1 MTAAPASPALA
12 VDSGRATIRML
23 FFPRESFPTDR
34 VRLNTLFGR
43 ELLGRG
49 HAIDLVMQ
57 AADSTIKVGRFDWQR
72 RSVWVGP
79 TDDGKGVPHRLRRH
93 VLGIAH
99 DLAWI
104 WRARRAQYDC
114 VLVSDKYLV
123 AAIALAVAHMRG
135 LKFMFWM
142 TFPFHTARV
151 TTSRERLNKHPR
163 LTLIRGHVETFVL
176 RHWIIPHSDHI
187 FVQSQRMAEDF
198 KALGAGERS
207 LTPIV
212 TGIDLD
218 GVEPRDYRVAIPAS
232 RPLTIV
238 YLGTLVRQRR
248 LEILVDTL
256 AELRRRGIN
265 ARLLFVGDGEYAEDR
280 EAIQRRAI
288 DLNLVN
294 QVEITGRL
302 PRREA
307 LSVAASAD
315 IGVSPFYP
323 SPILDVASPTKLI
336 EYLALGLPAVA
347 NSHPDQSLVL
357 RESRAGV
364 CVPWGAKYFA
374 RAIHWLALRSTEER
388 AAMGL
393 RGRHWVE
400 SHRSYASIADDF
412 ERACAHALSE
422 PAA

>member
-1 MTAAPASPALA
+1 MNPAPATPNRA
-12 VDSGRATIRML
+12 VASDKAIIRML
-23 FFPRESFPTDR
+23 FFPREPFPTDR
-34 VRLNTLFGR
+34 VRVNTLFGR
-43 ELLGRG
+43 MLLGRG

-57 AADSTIKVGRFDWQR
+57 AADSTTRVGRLDWQG
-72 RSVWVGP
+72 RSVWVGA
-79 TDDGKGVPHRLRRH
+79 TDDRPGLLHRVRKH
-93 VLGIAH
+93 VFSLAH

-114 VLVSDKYLV
+114 LLVSDKYLI
-123 AAIALAVAHMRG
+123 AAVALAIAHMRG

-142 TFPFHTARV
+142 TFPNHTARII
-151 TTSRERLNKHPR
+151 TSRERLNGHPR
-163 LTLIRGHVETFVL
+163 LTLLRGLFDSFIL
-176 RHWIIPHSDHI
+176 RHWIIPRSDHI
-187 FVQSQRMAEDF
+187 FVQSERMARDF
-198 KALGAGERS
+198 RDLGADEKS

-218 GVEPRDYRVAIPAS
+218 GVEPRTSPMVSPAS

-238 YLGTLVRQRR
+238 YIGTLARERR

-256 AELRRRGIN
+256 AELRQRGLY
-265 ARLLFVGDGEYAEDR
+265 AKLLFVGDGEHPEDR
-280 EAIQRRAI
+280 ESIRRRATELGLA
-288 DLNLVN
+288 D
-294 QVEITGRL
+294 QVKITGLL

-307 LSVAASAD
+307 LRLAATAD
-315 IGVSPFYP
+315 IGVSPFHP

-374 RAIHWLALRSTEER
+374 RAIHWLALRSPEER

-400 SHRSYASIADDF
+400 AHRSYSSIADDF
-412 ERACAHALSE
+412 ERAALRVLRS
-422 PAA
+422 A

>member
-1 MTAAPASPALA
+1 MTPAPTSPNHP
-12 VDSGRATIRML
+12 VVSDKATIRML

-34 VRLNTLFGR
+34 VRINMLFGR
-43 ELLGRG
+43 MLLGRG

-57 AADSTIKVGRFDWQR
+57 AADSSIKVGRLDWRR

-79 TDDGKGVPHRLRRH
+79 TDDRHGLLHRLRRL
-93 VLGIAH
+93 VLGMTH

-114 VLVSDKYLV
+114 ILVSDKYLI
-123 AAIALAVAHMRG
+123 AAIALAIAHMRG

-142 TFPFHTARV
+142 TFPLHTARV
-151 TTSRERLNKHPR
+151 TTSRERLNRYPR
-163 LTLIRGHVETFVL
+163 LNLLRGHFETFLL
-176 RHWIIPHSDHI
+176 RHWIVPRSDHI
-187 FVQSQRMAEDF
+187 FVQSQRMAQDF
-198 KALGAGERS
+198 RALGADERS

-212 TGIDLD
+212 TGVDLD
-218 GVEPRDYRVAIPAS
+218 DLEPRDNRPAS
-232 RPLTIV
+232 PALRPLTIV
-238 YLGTLVRQRR
+238 YLGTLSRQRR

-256 AELRRRGIN
+256 AELRRRGIF
-265 ARLLFVGDGEYAEDR
+265 AKLLFVGDGEYPEDR
-280 EAIQRRAI
+280 EVIQRRAI
-288 DLNLVN
+288 GLNLAE
-294 QVEITGRL
+294 QVEITGFL

-307 LSVAASAD
+307 LRLAASAD

-374 RAIHWLALRSTEER
+374 RAIHWLALRSAEER

-400 SHRSYASIADDF
+400 SHRSYSIIADDF
-412 ERACAHALSE
+412 ERACLDVLRSA
-422 PAA
+422 

>member
-1 MTAAPASPALA
+1 
-12 VDSGRATIRML
+12 ML

-43 ELLGRG
+43 MLLGRG

-57 AADSTIKVGRFDWQR
+57 AADATIPVGRLDWQG

-79 TDDGKGVPHRLRRH
+79 TDDRQGLLHRVRKH
-93 VLGIAH
+93 VLGMTH

-114 VLVSDKYLV
+114 ILVSDKYLI
-123 AAIALAVAHMRG
+123 AAIALAIAHMRG

-142 TFPFHTARV
+142 TFPNHTARV
-151 TTSRERLNKHPR
+151 IASRERLNKYPR
-163 LTLIRGHVETFVL
+163 LTLLRGQLDTFVL
-176 RHWIIPHSDHI
+176 RHWLVPRSDHI
-187 FVQSQRMAEDF
+187 FVQSQRMADDF
-198 KALGAGERS
+198 RALGADERS

-218 GVEPRDYRVAIPAS
+218 GVEPRNSQMANPAS

-238 YLGTLVRQRR
+238 YIGTLARQRR
-248 LEILVDTL
+248 LEILVDML
-256 AELRRRGIN
+256 AELRRRGTI
-265 ARLLFVGDGEYAEDR
+265 AKLLFVGDGEYAEDR
-280 EAIQRRAI
+280 DAILHRALS
-288 DLNLVN
+288 LNLTD
-294 QVEITGRL
+294 QIEITGFL

-307 LSVAASAD
+307 LRLAATAD
-315 IGVSPFYP
+315 IGVSPFHP

-374 RAIHWLALRSTEER
+374 RAVHWLALHSPEER

-400 SHRSYASIADDF
+400 AHRSYATIADDF
-412 ERACAHALSE
+412 ERAALRVLQS
-422 PAA
+422 A

>member
-1 MTAAPASPALA
+1 MTPAPAPTNHA
-12 VDSGRATIRML
+12 VAADKAVIRML

-34 VRLNTLFGR
+34 VRINTLFGQ

-57 AADSTIKVGRFDWQR
+57 AADATIPVGKLDWQG
-72 RSVWVGP
+72 RSVWVGS
-79 TDDGKGVPHRLRRH
+79 TDDRPGILHRVRKH

-104 WRARRAQYDC
+104 WRGRRTHYDC
-114 VLVSDKYLV
+114 LLVSDKFLI
-123 AAIALAVAHMRG
+123 AAIALAMAHMRG
-135 LKFMFWM
+135 QKFMFWM
-142 TFPFHTARV
+142 TFPNHTARV
-151 TTSRERLNKHPR
+151 SASRERLNRYPW
-163 LTLIRGHVETFVL
+163 LTLLRGHFDTFVL
-176 RHWIIPHSDHI
+176 RHWIVPRSDHI

-198 KALGAGERS
+198 KALGADERS

-218 GVEPRDYRVAIPAS
+218 GVVPPDSPAAHPIS
-232 RPLTIV
+232 RPLTLV
-238 YLGTLVRQRR
+238 YIGTLVRQRR
-248 LEILVDTL
+248 LEMLVDML
-256 AELRRRGIN
+256 AELRRRGTI
-265 ARLLFVGDGEYAEDR
+265 AKLLFVGDGEHPEDR
-280 EAIQRRAI
+280 DAILQRARSL
-288 DLNLVN
+288 DLAD
-294 QVEITGRL
+294 QVEITGLL

-307 LSVAASAD
+307 LRLAASAD
-315 IGVSPFYP
+315 IGVSPFHP

-364 CVPWGAKYFA
+364 CVPWGARHFA
-374 RAIHWLALRSTEER
+374 RAVQWLALRSAEER

-393 RGRHWVE
+393 RGRRWVQA
-400 SHRSYASIADDF
+400 HRSYASIADDF
-412 ERACAHALSE
+412 EGACLRVLKSG
-422 PAA
+422 